1 MHIKMDKVFQEPKEL
16 VPITH
21 KELNEFINGKGF
33 TGGNNYK
40 LKDLKAMFG
49 FKPMIIGSPVT
60 ISSDGTEP
68 TRFDSMS
75 KASTSTGIPYATL
88 LYAKRILNPEFAL
101 MEKNMSLNLSLV
113 KMPHSNF
120 KDKAYAFNTGVGKCS
135 CGKTFEYAS
144 ERDMKMKF
152 RMHLRFCSNP
162 PVAFDKIRVPK
173 KATTLREQQ
182 LAEAERMKK
191 VLN

>member
-1 MHIKMDKVFQEPKEL
+1 
-16 VPITH
+16 
-21 KELNEFINGKGF
+21 
-33 TGGNNYK
+33 
-40 LKDLKAMFG
+40 MFG
-49 FKPMIIGSPVT
+49 FKPMITGSPVM
-60 ISSDGTEP
+60 ISSDGTEQ
-68 TRFDSMS
+68 TRFNSMS
-75 KASTSTGIPYATL
+75 KASTSTGIPYATFYML
-88 LYAKRILNPEFAL
+88 KGIPDLEFAL

-135 CGKTFEYAS
+135 CGQTFEYAS
-144 ERDMKMKF
+144 ERDEMKMKL

-182 LAEAERMKK
+182 LAEAEKMRK
-191 VLN
+191 VHN